1 MHVARLDVPRKLDR
15 YDSGARKTLRA
26 VSGLVPAAQPCREDQ
41 DSDVKRGRGWLS
53 VGRFSAM
60 VMSLWA
66 RALRGC
72 GAAAAQSESFCPK
85 CQT

>member
-1 MHVARLDVPRKLDR
+1 MNEHGVLHKDVK
-15 YDSGARKTLRA
+15 SENIMIGARGRVKLADFGLAAHGVGNGAMLRA
-26 VSGLVPAAQPCREDQ
+26 
-41 DSDVKRGRGWLS
+41 LS